1 MERSSLSISSRQ
13 GMIYILEDSKSIRD
27 LIAYTLSHQNY
38 GVQSFER
45 PSQMKQAL
53 KEAQAE
59 DRPDLFLLDIMLPE
73 EDGIQ
78 VLKELRESPF
88 YKDAGIIMLTAKD
101 SEFDRVLGLDEGA
114 DDYLGKPF
122 GMTELLS
129 RIRAVLRRTS
139 KTFKNSSSQGQA
151 GLITKA
157 GITIDEPKALA
168 FLGDQVIDLTLKE
181 YELLRYLMVNEGAV
195 QSRDKLLTEIWG
207 YDYVGESRTI
217 DVHIASLRQKLG
229 PAAPAIRTVRGWGYR
244 FLAQEDPQS
253 KA

>member
-88 YKDAGIIMLTAKD
+88 YEDAGIIMLTAKD